1 MAEKGTLTE
10 NREQVEIHNWAP
22 VNESGKPKSSSEIEH
37 DIEETRDEM
46 NRLLDALAD
55 RISPNR
61 MVNRFRGRIVRAYRQ
76 NKLPLLLM
84 ASGAVWMFYDIQHQD
99 GKGRPEFY
107 RRRERS
113 EEEIRHKF
121 ESGMQRTKQEG
132 EQFEQRARETSEEVK
147 ERAKERIENTK
158 EKVSYYSEQA
168 KERSQEMLRR
178 TDRAVHEN
186 PLLAGLTAAI
196 AGVITGLLLP
206 VTETEK
212 KSIGKNVREAFE
224 QVKEK
229 GKETLESGKEVL
241 GAAREESRKQGL
253 PEEISRAEQPEGRH
267 DVSSKVSE
275 TVKAATEKA
284 EEKMGRNYP
293 GKKAA

>member
-61 MVNRFRGRIVRAYRQ
+61 MVNRFRGKIIRAYKH

-84 ASGAVWMFYDIQHQD
+84 ASGAAWMFWDIQHQD
-99 GKGRPEFY
+99 GKGRPEYY
-107 RRRERS
+107 RRRERP
-113 EEEIRHKF
+113 EEEVRHKV
-121 ESGMQRTKQEG
+121 ESGMQRARQEG
-132 EQFEQRARETSEEVK
+132 EQYEQRARETSEEVK
-147 ERAKERIENTK
+147 ERAKEGVESTK

-186 PLLAGLTAAI
+186 PLLAGLTAAV

-212 KSIGKNVREAFE
+212 KSVGKNVRETFE
-224 QVKEK
+224 QAKEK
-229 GKETLESGKEVL
+229 GKETLERGKEVL
-241 GAAREESRKQGL
+241 SAAKEESEKQGL
-253 PEEISRAEQPEGRH
+253 PEDISRADQPERRGK
-267 DVSSKVSE
+267 VSSKISE

-284 EEKMGRNYP
+284 EEKMGKNYP

>member
-61 MVNRFRGRIVRAYRQ
+61 MVNRFRGKIIRAYKH

-84 ASGAVWMFYDIQHQD
+84 ASGAAWMFWDIQHQD
-99 GKGRPEFY
+99 GKGGRSFTEEERP
-107 RRRERS
+107 

-132 EQFEQRARETSEEVK
+132 EQFEQRARETSK
-147 ERAKERIENTK
+147 R
-158 EKVSYYSEQA
+158 
-168 KERSQEMLRR
+168 
-178 TDRAVHEN
+178 
-186 PLLAGLTAAI
+186 
-196 AGVITGLLLP
+196 
-206 VTETEK
+206 
-212 KSIGKNVREAFE
+212 
-224 QVKEK
+224 
-229 GKETLESGKEVL
+229 
-241 GAAREESRKQGL
+241 
-253 PEEISRAEQPEGRH
+253 
-267 DVSSKVSE
+267 
-275 TVKAATEKA
+275 
-284 EEKMGRNYP
+284 
-293 GKKAA
+293 